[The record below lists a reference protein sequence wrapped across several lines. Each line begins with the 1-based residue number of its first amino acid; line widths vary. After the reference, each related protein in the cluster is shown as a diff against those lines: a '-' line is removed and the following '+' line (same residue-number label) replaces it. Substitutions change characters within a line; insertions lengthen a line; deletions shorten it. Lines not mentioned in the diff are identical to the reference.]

1 MVKISNLEKENNKLF
16 RQKGRKKKLFR
27 EKVRNSGLHKGRKNI
42 EERIS
47 EVKINLFFLVLMYLS
62 DNFC

>member
-27 EKVRNSGLHKGRKNI
+27 EKVRNSGLHKVRKSP
-42 EERIS
+42 EERIN
-47 EVKINLFFLVLMYLS
+47 EVKINFYFSFLTYQITV
-62 DNFC
+62 C

>member
-27 EKVRNSGLHKGRKNI
+27 EKVRNSGLHKVRKSP
-42 EERIS
+42 EERIN
-47 EVKINLFFLVLMYLS
+47 EVKINFYFS
-62 DNFC
+62 